1 MWKYE
6 DIMQRMLDDNRFKVS
21 CILYPYNSFSNE
33 EKDKSIRTID
43 EYLSHFSVAKYN
55 VWDSNINIQDLLNKI
70 KPELIFYPMPYEG
83 IYGNE
88 LEYSCLKNLLT
99 VYYPY
104 GISIQNGGLT
114 YNTPFHNIAWKNYA
128 PTEWHRRRAV
138 QCSDGKGKNTV
149 TSGALLVNNLK
160 EKNFNSPW
168 KSDHPNMKKI
178 IWAPH
183 YSITSG
189 HALYR
194 TGFLW
199 MHEYMSKLAERMAD
213 KLQIAFKPHPKLKTM
228 LYQHPDW
235 GKERTDKY
243 YKRWEEGRNTILSE
257 GNYEALFATSD
268 AMIHDSCG
276 FICEYLYTCNPVMFC
291 SKDIEEVRKDNNE
304 FGNNCLD
311 RHYLATSIKDIETFI
326 EKVIFES
333 VDTLKDNR
341 EAFYADVL
349 RPHGDLNPAEFIYND
364 ILKEFDWK

>member
-1 MWKYE
+1 
-6 DIMQRMLDDNRFKVS
+6 
-21 CILYPYNSFSNE
+21 
-33 EKDKSIRTID
+33 
-43 EYLSHFSVAKYN
+43 
-55 VWDSNINIQDLLNKI
+55 
-70 KPELIFYPMPYEG
+70 
-83 IYGNE
+83 
-88 LEYSCLKNLLT
+88 
-99 VYYPY
+99 
-104 GISIQNGGLT
+104 
-114 YNTPFHNIAWKNYA
+114 
-128 PTEWHRRRAV
+128 
-138 QCSDGKGKNTV
+138 
-149 TSGALLVNNLK
+149 
-160 EKNFNSPW
+160 
-168 KSDHPNMKKI
+168 MKKI